1 MSSNKGEV
9 TIKQTT
15 ITSQALGGSSTD
27 TMVLYAPFLNLFG
40 IFMTLALC
48 ITFLLL
54 SGMTIKFMK
63 VFSFK
68 IRIIIDKAQNS
79 DNKERRS
86 PQTSRI
92 NEYEKSVTEKIEE
105 LERPSFRTMY
115 KQLSWKYNFF
125 SFYYPLYR
133 AKWNL

>member
-1 MSSNKGEV
+1 M
-9 TIKQTT
+9 
-15 ITSQALGGSSTD
+15 
-27 TMVLYAPFLNLFG
+27 MLYAPFLNLFG
-40 IFMTLALC
+40 IFLTLALC
-48 ITFLLL
+48 ISFLLL

-79 DNKERRS
+79 DNRQRS
-86 PQTSRI
+86 LPQTSRI
-92 NEYEKSVTEKIEE
+92 NEYEKSVTKKIEE
-105 LERPSFRTMY
+105 LVRLSFCTIY